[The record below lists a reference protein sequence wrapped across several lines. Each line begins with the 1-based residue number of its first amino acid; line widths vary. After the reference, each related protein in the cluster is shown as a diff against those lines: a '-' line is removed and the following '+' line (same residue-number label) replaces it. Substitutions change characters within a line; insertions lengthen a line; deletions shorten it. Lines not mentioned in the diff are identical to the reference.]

1 MPRKKGTIY
10 NDLSGQRLGKLVVIE
25 RDFSKDYPRPY
36 FLCKCD
42 CGEETVICSSS
53 LTRKKKPTRSC
64 GCGAREA
71 RTLSEGIANARAVFT
86 SYKASAKN
94 REIPFNISK
103 KDFLELTSQD
113 CFYCGG
119 EPSMIRSEKRSNGP
133 YVYNGVDR
141 VDNERGYSLEN
152 CVPCCKFCNR
162 MKRDLGKKEFLEH
175 IKNIYNEQVIWEEE

>member
-119 EPSMIRSEKRSNGP
+119 EPSMIRSEKRSIEACLSTEDGS
-133 YVYNGVDR
+133 R
-141 VDNERGYSLEN
+141 VNMLFGWAEEAREYRRKKYGSPEVTLG
-152 CVPCCKFCNR
+152 
-162 MKRDLGKKEFLEH
+162 GKK
-175 IKNIYNEQVIWEEE
+175 K